1 MRYRFF
7 LFFFFFSS
15 RRRHTRCLSDWSSD
29 VCSSDLNRR
38 AIPEGVSAR
47 KSPLRL
53 SRLGQ
58 QGGRVSARCFRSVA
72 AVSWNPRR
80 RTRRARP
87 LQHRPAGTLRRQF
100 GPAGADGR
108 VDALRAGVRE
118 GRAAV
123 GERCTCGARQW
134 RDKPHGHRN
143 GVQGVQHH
151 CRRDQGPIARMA
163 PRRDADALAHP
174 RLRRR
179 PQQGAGDSQVGDREV
194 HHAGA
199 TRGCGGRPTHHD
211 AALGLPDLR
220 SRRHRKGH
228 VLLQSE
234 GRKGEA
240 AGGAAEQ
247 GNGDR
252 LRHRWHQRRSQQGDG
267 CRIDGHD
274 QSARREAAARSTRC
288 LRFGQRGHG
297 LPYRAA
303 NRQRSRR
310 SLPDAEE
317 PVAGA
322 GAQAM
327 IDGRDLQRTST
338 YGQRNTMNKIIV
350 AALVALI
357 AVTSAAAQDYPSH
370 PIKFMHGFPPGG
382 NVDIIGRLLGNE
394 MSKGLGQSIVIE
406 PKPGVAGSLAAEAVA
421 RSEPDG
427 YTLLVVPSA
436 HPAHGALARNV
447 NYKVVEDFEW
457 ISVASFYPFLICVR
471 KDSPFQ
477 TLTQLI
483 DEARKNPGVL
493 KYGSAGVGSI
503 LHTTVELIGNE
514 TKTKFLHIPYRGEA
528 PAMTGLLQGDIDFI
542 AATSGP
548 ISARIRSGEFRAL
561 AVTGKTRW
569 RDFPDVPTV
578 AEEAI
583 PGFEVISWTG
593 LAGPAKLPTP
603 IVDKLNAEVRRAVSV
618 PDVKDKLESMGGDPR
633 ATTPAEMRALVA
645 SQFATWRRLAKEANI
660 SID

>member
-1 MRYRFF
+1 M
-7 LFFFFFSS
+7 
-15 RRRHTRCLSDWSSD
+15 TR
-29 VCSSDLNRR
+29 
-38 AIPEGVSAR
+38 
-47 KSPLRL
+47 
-53 SRLGQ
+53 
-58 QGGRVSARCFRSVA
+58 
-72 AVSWNPRR
+72 
-80 RTRRARP
+80 
-87 LQHRPAGTLRRQF
+87 
-100 GPAGADGR
+100 
-108 VDALRAGVRE
+108 
-118 GRAAV
+118 
-123 GERCTCGARQW
+123 
-134 RDKPHGHRN
+134 
-143 GVQGVQHH
+143 
-151 CRRDQGPIARMA
+151 
-163 PRRDADALAHP
+163 
-174 RLRRR
+174 
-179 PQQGAGDSQVGDREV
+179 
-194 HHAGA
+194 
-199 TRGCGGRPTHHD
+199 
-211 AALGLPDLR
+211 
-220 SRRHRKGH
+220 
-228 VLLQSE
+228 
-234 GRKGEA
+234 
-240 AGGAAEQ
+240 
-247 GNGDR
+247 
-252 LRHRWHQRRSQQGDG
+252 
-267 CRIDGHD
+267 
-274 QSARREAAARSTRC
+274 
-288 LRFGQRGHG
+288 
-297 LPYRAA
+297 
-303 NRQRSRR
+303 
-310 SLPDAEE
+310 
-317 PVAGA
+317 
-322 GAQAM
+322 
-327 IDGRDLQRTST
+327 
-338 YGQRNTMNKIIV
+338 IIV
-350 AALVALI
+350 AAFVALI
-357 AVTSAAAQDYPSH
+357 AVTSAAAAQDYPNH

-382 NVDIIGRLLGNE
+382 NVDIIGRILGNE

-427 YTLLVVPSA
+427 YTLLVLPSA

-471 KDSPFQ
+471 KDSRFQ

-578 AEEAI
+578 AEEDI

-593 LAGPAKLPTP
+593 LAGPAKLPMP

-618 PDVKDKLESMGGDPR
+618 PDMKDKLESMGGDPR